1 MGYKIIS
8 GFVTKNQ
15 FPLGRLEK
23 EFVTPEL
30 ISPKRLI
37 IEQELEKMLEQLKKD
52 LIGKNIPYRENGKVV
67 VGNEKIPW
75 DDYQKR
81 MVGY

>member
-1 MGYKIIS
+1 MKKEQNQTEKQLCELGYEIIS

-37 IEQELEKMLEQLKKD
+37 IEQELEKCSNNLKK
-52 LIGKNIPYRENGKVV
+52 I
-67 VGNEKIPW
+67 
-75 DDYQKR
+75 
-81 MVGY
+81 

>member
-1 MGYKIIS
+1 
-8 GFVTKNQ
+8 
-15 FPLGRLEK
+15 
-23 EFVTPEL
+23 
-30 ISPKRLI
+30 
-37 IEQELEKMLEQLKKD
+37 MLEQLKKD